1 MRAACIDI
9 GSNTTRLLVADHVD
23 GSLAA
28 VVQLRAFTRLGK
40 ACRAGGSLPQE
51 VVDGLAAVVGEQAA
65 HAREAGATALRV
77 VATAAVRRAENGAAV
92 CAALEAVAGVPVE
105 LLSGDEEA
113 RLAFAGA
120 TWADSAGG
128 ASATGGAAGAGG
140 GDALGVAAGA
150 AGAGAGRAAGAAA
163 GDAPIGVVDV
173 GGGSSELIVGTRAGG
188 VAWSCSLPLGSGDLA
203 EAHLRSDP
211 PAAAE
216 LDAIRAEVAAALAGV
231 EVPPV
236 TRAVAVGGSATSLRR
251 LVGPLLDADALAAT
265 VAGLAALPAE
275 RVAAVHDLDPVRV
288 RLLPAGILVLAA
300 VVERMGPL
308 TVAQGGLR
316 EGVVLQLAGAV

>member
-51 VVDGLAAVVGEQAA
+51 IVDGLAAVVAEQAA
-65 HAREAGATALRV
+65 SARESGATALRV

-105 LLSGDEEA
+105 LLSGEEEA

-120 TWADSAGG
+120 TWADSVAG
-128 ASATGGAAGAGG
+128 ASAAG
-140 GDALGVAAGA
+140 
-150 AGAGAGRAAGAAA
+150 

-188 VAWSCSLPLGSGDLA
+188 VTWSCSLALGSGDLA

-216 LDAIRAEVAAALAGV
+216 LDAIRAEVEAALAGV